1 MTRIRESTAADF
13 EAVLRLNA
21 DSEHLTSPLSLPQLQ
36 SLHEHAAY
44 CRVIDS
50 GGGVRGF
57 LLALREGA
65 DYDSPNYRWFAAR
78 YDEFLYVDRIVI
90 AADSRGQQL
99 GARLYDD
106 LFAFARQYKFKRIT
120 CEFDIDPPNE
130 GSRRFHERFG
140 FHEVGR
146 QRVAGGKKE
155 VSLQEAPL

>member
-13 EAVLRLNA
+13 SAVLRLNVE
-21 DSEHLTSPLSLPQLQ
+21 SEHFTSPLSLPQLQ
-36 SLHEHAAY
+36 SLHGRAAY

-50 GGGVRGF
+50 GVGVHGF
-57 LLALREGA
+57 LLALREGV

-90 AADSRGQQL
+90 DADSRGQQL

-106 LFAFARQYKFKRIT
+106 LFAFARRHRLGRIT

-140 FHEVGR
+140 FQEVGR
-146 QRVAGGKKE
+146 QRVAGGKKV
-155 VSLQEAPL
+155 VSLQEAIL